1 LKTIVGAW
9 ISDDKERNE
18 KEIESLITMANAG
31 LVDIAAVGNEVLH
44 REEISTRTTAIY

>member
-1 LKTIVGAW
+1 MIRKGM
-9 ISDDKERNE
+9 K

-44 REEISTRTTAIY
+44 REKFQNRTTAIY